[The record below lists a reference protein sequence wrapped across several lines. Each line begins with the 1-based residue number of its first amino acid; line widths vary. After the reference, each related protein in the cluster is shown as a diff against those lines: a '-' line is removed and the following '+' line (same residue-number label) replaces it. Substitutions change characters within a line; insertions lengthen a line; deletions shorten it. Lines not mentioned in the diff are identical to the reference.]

1 MASMKS
7 GILTIGL
14 AATLVTV
21 PVVAAAQSGIEVEAA
36 VALAIEDRIPVDTG
50 SAFPADVGRVWLWTS
65 VTGAAGQTMSHV
77 WSHGEHEWVVEL
89 QIGADRWRTWSNKT
103 IPPEWT
109 GEWKVEVRDGAGTV
123 LKTVTFT
130 VGS

>member
-65 VTGAAGQTMSHV
+65 VTGAEGQTMSHV

>member
-1 MASMKS
+1 MKS

-89 QIGADRWRTWSNKT
+89 QIGADRGATRLSRPNGLGSGKSRYA
-103 IPPEWT
+103 T
-109 GEWKVEVRDGAGTV
+109 GQV
-123 LKTVTFT
+123 L
-130 VGS
+130 S

>member
-65 VTGAAGQTMSHV
+65 VTGAEGQTMSHV
-77 WSHGEHEWVVEL
+77 WSHGEHTWVVEL